1 MTSTPHGRDELT
13 ALIGAMLEG
22 AAVRDIGAGRPI
34 LVLHGGGG
42 AATVAGLSQTLSGAA
57 RVLTPTHPGFEGTP
71 RPAWLNSVAALA
83 TLYLTLLD
91 RMGVGQIVIVG
102 SSVGGWIGS
111 EMAAQAPGRVKGL
124 VLINA
129 TGIAVENDPLVDV
142 RQLPLP
148 ELMRLAHH
156 DPAKILAAAP
166 PPSAQQQAIRVS
178 NAAALAAYDNGMNGQ
193 DPSLRA
199 RLSDVTMPVLVIW
212 GESDGIASSGYGAAY
227 SDAFASGVFER
238 VAQAGHFPHIEQ
250 KERVSALIS
259 GFLQRL
265 GWAS

>member
-1 MTSTPHGRDELT
+1 MTLHDGDEVG
-13 ALIGAMLEG
+13 AWVDAMLGSAINEAG
-22 AAVRDIGAGRPI
+22 VGRPI
-34 LVLHGGGG
+34 LLLHGGGG
-42 AATVAGLSQTLSGAA
+42 ASTVAGLSQTLSGGA
-57 RVLTPTHPGFEGTP
+57 RVLTPIHPGFEGTS
-71 RPAWLNSVAALA
+71 RPASLNSVAALA

-91 RMGVGQIVIVG
+91 RIGVDEIVVVG

-111 EMAAQAPGRVKGL
+111 EMAAQAPDRIKGL

-129 TGIAVENDPLVDV
+129 TGIAVDGHPLVDV

-148 ELMRLAHH
+148 DLMRLAHY

-166 PPSAQQQAIRVS
+166 PPSPQQQAIRAS
-178 NAAALAAYDNGMNGQ
+178 NAAALAAYDKGLNGQ

-199 RLSDVTMPVLVIW
+199 RLSEITTPALVVW
-212 GESDGIASSGYGAAY
+212 GENDGIASSGYGAAY
-227 SDAFASGVFER
+227 ADAFANGVFEP
-238 VAQAGHFPHIEQ
+238 VAQAGHFPHVEQ

-265 GWAS
+265 GWIS